1 MVRSVPYPSRVY
13 TMNGPVG
20 EFSGATTGYILPAT
34 CDIMAG
40 SLSSAALMS
49 DITVNFMF
57 FFPLIC
63 ISNCYW
69 FTG

>member
-1 MVRSVPYPSRVY
+1 
-13 TMNGPVG
+13 
-20 EFSGATTGYILPAT
+20 
-34 CDIMAG
+34 MAG